1 MMLNLI
7 FVLLALSYSK
17 LIIVALV
24 YPWQSFTYHA
34 WKRNGSLLR
43 ILSIPYKGVLS
54 LTYSGWEKFSMVY
67 ISKLPSKHLRKWA
80 YSGLGAELGKN
91 VVLRYQ
97 TEIWCPYKLK
107 IGRGSI
113 VGYNNLLDARNGIEI
128 GEHVNFSANVSVYTE
143 QHDYR
148 DIDFACSKT
157 EKKMVRI
164 GTRAWIG
171 PNVIILPGV
180 TIGEG
185 AVCAAGCV
193 VTKDV
198 EPFTVVAGVPAK
210 KVNDRPTNLRY
221 EFDGRESRIY

>member
-1 MMLNLI
+1 
-7 FVLLALSYSK
+7 
-17 LIIVALV
+17 
-24 YPWQSFTYHA
+24 
-34 WKRNGSLLR
+34 
-43 ILSIPYKGVLS
+43 
-54 LTYSGWEKFSMVY
+54 
-67 ISKLPSKHLRKWA
+67 
-80 YSGLGAELGKN
+80 
-91 VVLRYQ
+91 
-97 TEIWCPYKLK
+97 
-107 IGRGSI
+107 
-113 VGYNNLLDARNGIEI
+113 
-128 GEHVNFSANVSVYTE
+128 
-143 QHDYR
+143 
-148 DIDFACSKT
+148 
-157 EKKMVRI
+157 MVRI